1 MAHVTFAA
9 AASLL
14 VLAVTVPAPAHA
26 QQRTEVGTAASVV
39 GEVRMSN
46 TQIREPR
53 RIAARQRLAWGDLVQ
68 TGGGSQLQILLLD
81 RSTFGIGARS
91 RVTIDR
97 YVYDPA
103 QGRSLAATFLRGA
116 LRFFSG
122 RQAPSNSA
130 DVTTPSGRI
139 GIRGTAIDML
149 VGEEARAIARN
160 EEAVGE
166 IRSREDEATLVVLRG
181 PGVGTAGGLTPGLA
195 DVTGAGVTVRLDSPG
210 EAAFIPFNGAPPI
223 GPFQI
228 SDAGLSRV
236 IDRLAGEVARAGDG
250 GLLGDLLPVAAGVA
264 AVAVGVLVAT
274 DGNDDQAATTQD
286 TTGQRPAGQS
296 PTGQNPAGQAST
308 PPRPPQ
314 VN

>member
-1 MAHVTFAA
+1 
-9 AASLL
+9 
-14 VLAVTVPAPAHA
+14 
-26 QQRTEVGTAASVV
+26 
-39 GEVRMSN
+39 
-46 TQIREPR
+46 
-53 RIAARQRLAWGDLVQ
+53 
-68 TGGGSQLQILLLD
+68 
-81 RSTFGIGARS
+81 
-91 RVTIDR
+91 
-97 YVYDPA
+97 
-103 QGRSLAATFLRGA
+103 
-116 LRFFSG
+116 
-122 RQAPSNSA
+122 
-130 DVTTPSGRI
+130 
-139 GIRGTAIDML
+139 ML
-149 VGEEARAIARN
+149 VGEEARSIARN
-160 EEAVGE
+160 EAAVGE

-181 PGVGTAGGLTPGLA
+181 PGAGTAGGLTPGLA

-296 PTGQNPAGQAST
+296 STGQNPAGQTST